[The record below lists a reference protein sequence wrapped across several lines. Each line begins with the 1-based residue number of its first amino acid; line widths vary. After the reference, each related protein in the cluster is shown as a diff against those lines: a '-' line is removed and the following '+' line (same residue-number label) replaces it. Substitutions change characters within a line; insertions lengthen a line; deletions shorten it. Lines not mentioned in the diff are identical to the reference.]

1 MVDVLLLCRDHGPAR
16 VELAVNG
23 ALAAGAHD
31 GRAVAL
37 LARRSER
44 PSQLP
49 LFELP
54 GRLRAS
60 NRPAPTLGEYDAY
73 LGRGGSR

>member
-37 LARRSER
+37 LARRGER

-54 GRLRAS
+54 DRLHAS